1 MLQAKKKIAALFPT
15 LYSPFWISSNHNSQY
30 VTDVGLLHLLSYIR
44 KLYSTNEK
52 SK

>member
-1 MLQAKKKIAALFPT
+1 MLKTKKKVAALFPT
-15 LYSPFWISSNHNSQY
+15 LYSTFWISSNHNSQY
-30 VTDVGLLHLLSYIR
+30 ITDGGLLHLLSYIR